1 LVAVYIQGLW
11 SSSGG
16 FSQNHH
22 LLPWIRIGTEDEV
35 LPAALD
41 DGGTGEARR
50 ESSGQMGEK
59 EEEGKGHLWRDSPRS
74 EASCR
79 GLAAVSTG
87 NRWWSKA
94 LAVSWCSISD
104 DEGLRRCSTST

>member
-1 LVAVYIQGLW
+1 MELFR
-11 SSSGG
+11 G

-22 LLPWIRIGTEDEV
+22 LLPWIRIGTEDGV

-41 DGGTGEARR
+41 DGGAGEARR

-59 EEEGKGHLWRDSPRS
+59 EEDGKGHLWRDSPRS
-74 EASCR
+74 EASYR

-87 NRWWSKA
+87 NRRRSKA
-94 LAVSWCSISD
+94 VVVSRCSIGD
-104 DEGLRRCSTST
+104 DEGLSRCSTST